1 MKIMGKYLT
10 GYRLLFMISISCVIV
25 SASAML
31 AQPRLLQ
38 TIINEGIAAQAGPDQ
53 TIIQQYGLILIGV
66 GLLGLIAGIINTI
79 LGAKISLGMGAAI
92 REDAFKKIQ
101 TFSFTN
107 IETFSTSNLVVRL
120 TNDINQI
127 QMFVMMTVQ
136 SLFQIPILFIGSFVL
151 AMQAL
156 PELWWIIVLLIVSV
170 LVLLALALVRAIPF
184 FKRLQTSLDK
194 VNTVI
199 KENFEGVRVVKSFVQ
214 EQHEIE
220 RFEVN
225 SNQLA
230 KTTISI
236 GHIFSTVIPT
246 FMLLANLAVG
256 SAIYFAS
263 ELAVVDP
270 LVIGEVVSFT
280 SYLFQIMMALIIGG
294 TLLITVS
301 RAMVSMRRIQEIFTT
316 ESEITYQAGPDL
328 KLVGDVC
335 FENVSFTY
343 AGDETPTLKSVS
355 FAVKAGEFVGI
366 VGATGSG
373 KTTLV
378 QLLARLYEAN
388 EGKIKIGGI
397 DLTQIPKQSLR
408 QSVAIVLQQALLF
421 SGTVSQNIRHG
432 KFDATVAEMEY
443 AAGISQARE
452 FIERLEARYDSEVYQ
467 RGSNFSGGQKQ
478 RLSITRGVVGEPSVL
493 ILDDSTSALD
503 ARSEKLVKQALDREL
518 SETTLFVVAQKISS
532 VIQADKIIV
541 LDQGRIDAI
550 GTHAELL
557 ETSLIYQ
564 EIYAT
569 QKGIGADG
577 DEN

>member
-1 MKIMGKYLT
+1 
-10 GYRLLFMISISCVIV
+10 
-25 SASAML
+25 
-31 AQPRLLQ
+31 
-38 TIINEGIAAQAGPDQ
+38 
-53 TIIQQYGLILIGV
+53 
-66 GLLGLIAGIINTI
+66 
-79 LGAKISLGMGAAI
+79 
-92 REDAFKKIQ
+92 
-101 TFSFTN
+101 
-107 IETFSTSNLVVRL
+107 
-120 TNDINQI
+120 
-127 QMFVMMTVQ
+127 
-136 SLFQIPILFIGSFVL
+136 
-151 AMQAL
+151 
-156 PELWWIIVLLIVSV
+156 
-170 LVLLALALVRAIPF
+170 
-184 FKRLQTSLDK
+184 
-194 VNTVI
+194 
-199 KENFEGVRVVKSFVQ
+199 
-214 EQHEIE
+214 
-220 RFEVN
+220 
-225 SNQLA
+225 
-230 KTTISI
+230 
-236 GHIFSTVIPT
+236 
-246 FMLLANLAVG
+246 
-256 SAIYFAS
+256 
-263 ELAVVDP
+263 
-270 LVIGEVVSFT
+270 
-280 SYLFQIMMALIIGG
+280 
-294 TLLITVS
+294 
-301 RAMVSMRRIQEIFTT
+301 
-316 ESEITYQAGPDL
+316 
-328 KLVGDVC
+328 
-335 FENVSFTY
+335 
-343 AGDETPTLKSVS
+343 
-355 FAVKAGEFVGI
+355 
-366 VGATGSG
+366 
-373 KTTLV
+373 
-378 QLLARLYEAN
+378 LLARLYEAN